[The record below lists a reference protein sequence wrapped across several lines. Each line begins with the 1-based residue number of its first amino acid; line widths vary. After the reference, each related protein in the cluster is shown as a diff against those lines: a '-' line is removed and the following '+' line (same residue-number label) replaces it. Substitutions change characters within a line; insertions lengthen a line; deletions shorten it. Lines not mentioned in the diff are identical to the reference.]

1 MSIIAQ
7 IREAVA
13 SGRLAEPFRAADV
26 RAACPGWAPATYNTF
41 LPKHRAGN
49 RGGDT
54 VLFVRVAPG
63 LYRLA

>member
-1 MSIIAQ
+1 MRFITE

-26 RAACPGWAPATYNTF
+26 KAACPEWAPATYNTF

-49 RGGDT
+49 PGGDT
-54 VLFVRVAPG
+54 VLFVQVAPG